1 MGILP
6 VISHGRGARRG
17 FLIMNCTEANQN
29 TELYLYGEL
38 APAER
43 EAMETHLAGC
53 AACRAETD
61 RVRRLHSLVAAY
73 SAPAPTPDLLV
84 QCRQRLEAALER
96 EQYGWRRLFADA
108 RAALSNPSR
117 VAAGL
122 TLLVFGF
129 GMGWMIRS
137 RSAVVSTSSGRQVES
152 SALADLGAIGS
163 ISQVS
168 QDPESD
174 KVRITVNSERRVTLE
189 GSLDDPRIR
198 RILVDAVKTYS
209 NPGIRLDTL
218 DALRQK
224 TDNPAVEEALLYAL
238 RRDPNAGVRLEALR
252 SVPAMTWDAKVQDAL
267 IEAVQ
272 HDANPGVR
280 VEAIDDL
287 AKHAVAE
294 RDQTLLPVLQSF
306 ARNDTNNYVRVRA
319 LSAVHEL
326 EATH

>member
-1 MGILP
+1 
-6 VISHGRGARRG
+6 
-17 FLIMNCTEANQN
+17 MNCTEACQN

-38 APAER
+38 LPAER
-43 EAMETHLAGC
+43 EAMELHLAGC
-53 AACRAETD
+53 AACQAK
-61 RVRRLHSLVAAY
+61 VGQARRLHSLATTYTV
-73 SAPAPTPDLLV
+73 PALPPDVLV
-84 QCRQRLEAALER
+84 QCRRRLETALDR

-108 RAALSNPSR
+108 RAALANPSR
-117 VAAGL
+117 VAAAL
-122 TLLVFGF
+122 TLVVFGF

-137 RSAVVSTSSGRQVES
+137 RSSSAVRTVPGHQVES
-152 SALADLGAIGS
+152 ATLPDLSNIGS

-168 QDPESD
+168 QDPTTD

-198 RILVDAVKTYS
+198 QILVDAVKTYS

-224 TDNPAVEEALLYAL
+224 TGNPAVEDALLYAL
-238 RRDPNAGVRLEALR
+238 QHDPNAGVRLEALR
-252 SVPAMTWDAKVQDAL
+252 SVPSMTWDGKVQDAL
-267 IEAVQ
+267 VDAVQ

-287 AKHAVAE
+287 VKHAVAE
-294 RDQTLLPVLQSF
+294 RDQSLLPILQSF

-319 LSAVHEL
+319 LSGVHEL
-326 EATH
+326 EAAR

>member
-1 MGILP
+1 
-6 VISHGRGARRG
+6 
-17 FLIMNCTEANQN
+17 MNCTEACQI

-38 APAER
+38 SPAER

-53 AACRAETD
+53 AACRAEIE
-61 RVRRLHSLVAAY
+61 RARRLHSLVTTY
-73 SAPAPTPDLLV
+73 TAPAPAPDVLV
-84 QCRQRLEAALER
+84 QCRQRLEAALDR

-108 RAALSNPSR
+108 RAALANPSR
-117 VAAGL
+117 VAAAL
-122 TLLVFGF
+122 TLVVFGF
-129 GMGWMIRS
+129 GMGWMMRS
-137 RSAVVSTSSGRQVES
+137 RSAVVRTTPARQVES
-152 SALADLGAIGS
+152 AALPDLSNIGS
-163 ISQVS
+163 ISQIS
-168 QDPESD
+168 QDPATD

-198 RILVDAVKTYS
+198 QILVDAVKTYS

-224 TDNPAVEEALLYAL
+224 TDNPTVEDALLYAL

-252 SVPAMTWDAKVQDAL
+252 SVPSMTWDGKVQDAL
-267 IEAVQ
+267 VDAVQ

-294 RDQTLLPVLQSF
+294 RDQSLLPVLQTF
-306 ARNDTNNYVRVRA
+306 ARDDSNNYVRVRA

-326 EATH
+326 EAAR